1 MKPNTRRPVPKHP
14 FLADSSYTTGH
25 VNVAIALNTPAI
37 GFGDIGRPLS
47 ADEISWLPA
56 GGYITSI
63 RYSGVYP
70 DGRRVAWTGGGS
82 LLYKY
87 DADSRAVL
95 AETEVLPIGIR
106 MTAEAVR
113 RHVDRIDS
121 LSGKEQLAVAIPP
134 ISTDLAPVVYTI
146 YHNFVS
152 NENEQYLGV
161 NDLANKRIQLRVYGD
176 AVEGD
181 PASAIA
187 LRRELT
193 LPDADPFKAMLF
205 SISMTFDGTVLAM
218 LTDGTL
224 FAISRDLKLLDR
236 ISLAH
241 DPINATPGA
250 AGKDNE
256 TLNLFVRNVLSLDDD
271 GGIYILPRDYLHRVQ
286 WTGKKFSR
294 DEADGA
300 WRVAYD
306 SGPRGSGTSP
316 NMMGWGDDEDKLII
330 LSSGT
335 EPYVMAYW
343 RDKIPHDWKGLPG
356 EDRRLAARAPAYYGD
371 EYHAKGSIKEF
382 TNAVKGYGVFFGN
395 DMAVGNYARDV
406 GFVSTAEGGGYA
418 SMDEFLA
425 FAFGVGKKPE
435 YTPRAGLKLEW
446 NPRSRSFDHQWRTQR
461 SFATMLPII
470 DGNDVLY
477 YIGTENGVWTLEGI
491 DWNTGQ
497 LKFKYELGSSQR
509 FNPVGTALEI
519 APNGA
524 LDCPCGGGLGWVRV
538 LPKPAAAPAS

>member
-1 MKPNTRRPVPKHP
+1 MSTPKLRPVPAHP
-14 FLADSSYTTGH
+14 SLADSSYTTGH

-37 GFGDIGRPLS
+37 GFGDIGRPLRP
-47 ADEISWLPA
+47 DEITWKPA
-56 GGYITSI
+56 GGYVTSI

-70 DGRRVAWTGGGS
+70 NGRRVAWTGGGS

-87 DADSRAVL
+87 DADSMELL
-95 AETEVLPIGIR
+95 AQTEVLPVGVR
-106 MTAEAVR
+106 MTAEEIV
-113 RHVDRIDS
+113 RHVDQIDR
-121 LSGKEQLAVAIPP
+121 LSGKEQLALAIPP
-134 ISTDLAPVVYTI
+134 ISTDLAQIVYTI

-152 NENEQYLGV
+152 NQNEQYLGI
-161 NDLANKRIQLRVYGD
+161 NDLAKRRIQLRVYGD
-176 AVEGD
+176 AIEGD
-181 PASAIA
+181 PASDIV

-205 SISMTFDGTVLAM
+205 SITMTFDGTVLAM

-224 FAISRDLKLLDR
+224 YAISRELKLLDR
-236 ISLAH
+236 ITIPRDSSES
-241 DPINATPGA
+241 D
-250 AGKDNE
+250 DSNE
-256 TLNLFVRNVLSLDDD
+256 TLNVFVRNVLSLDDD
-271 GGIYILPRDYLHRVQ
+271 GGIYILPRDYLYRVQ
-286 WTGKKFSR
+286 WTGRKLSL

-316 NMMGWGDDEDKLII
+316 NIMGWGDEEDKLII

-343 RDKIPHDWKGLPG
+343 RDRIPDDWEGLPG
-356 EDRRLAARAPAYYGD
+356 EDRRLAARARAHYGD
-371 EYHAKGSIKEF
+371 EYYAKGSIKEF
-382 TNAVKGYGVFFGN
+382 TNAVKGYGVFLGN

-406 GFVSTAEGGGYA
+406 GFVSTADGGGYA

-425 FAFGVGKKPE
+425 FAFGVGQQPQ

-446 NPRSRSFDHQWRTQR
+446 NPRSRRFDEKWRTQR

-470 DGNDVLY
+470 DGDDVLY

-491 DWNTGQ
+491 DWNSGQ
-497 LKFKYELGSSQR
+497 LKFKYELGTSQR
-509 FNPVGTALEI
+509 FNPVGTALEV

-524 LDCPCGGGLGWVRV
+524 LDCLCGGGLGWVRV
-538 LPKPAAAPAS
+538 LPKPAAAASR